1 MRHATDHSSR
11 RAPRTLNKA
20 FTAFKN
26 FNFNFKALHYFTYAV
41 RVLLLRVTVY
51 IWRDTV
57 HAQSMH
63 EATARSCTSSVG
75 RRGAPL
81 VATLGFTA
89 LGAGVL
95 LVMFSL
101 PSGLLVM
108 FSWCPAQGA
117 DGGSWLPRLF
127 FSSQISEHRRTST
140 RGHTLHSHSERRSD
154 SQNSCFR
161 VQSLLNY
168 SSQDSTHGK
177 TAYHEPYLHAHAH
190 VHVTEQ
196 LYKVFTRATPR
207 ARAAVQCNLSLGHTQ
222 LSHAFVLYSLYSV

>member
-1 MRHATDHSSR
+1 MHSPCMRPR
-11 RAPRTLNKA
+11 RGV
-20 FTAFKN
+20 
-26 FNFNFKALHYFTYAV
+26 V
-41 RVLLLRVTVY
+41 R
-51 IWRDTV
+51 
-57 HAQSMH
+57 
-63 EATARSCTSSVG
+63 VG

-127 FSSQISEHRRTST
+127 FSSQISASIVARRLEVILYTHTRSVGATHRIVA
-140 RGHTLHSHSERRSD
+140 SE
-154 SQNSCFR
+154 FR
-161 VQSLLNY
+161 VYY

-190 VHVTEQ
+190 LHVTER

>member
-1 MRHATDHSSR
+1 MSR
-11 RAPRTLNKA
+11 RAPRTLKRLRL
-20 FTAFKN
+20 
-26 FNFNFKALHYFTYAV
+26 NFKALFYVRGV

-51 IWRDTV
+51 FISGEI
-57 HAQSMH
+57 QSMH
-63 EATARSCTSSVG
+63 SPCMRPRRGVVRVG

-161 VQSLLNY
+161 VQSLLLEPRLNTW
-168 SSQDSTHGK
+168 QDG
-177 TAYHEPYLHAHAH
+177 
-190 VHVTEQ
+190 
-196 LYKVFTRATPR
+196 
-207 ARAAVQCNLSLGHTQ
+207 LS
-222 LSHAFVLYSLYSV
+222 